1 MIKFLVYVAIILTVI
16 AIGYLARVFELASKL
31 KGTKPHEVTDKDNK
45 FMSRMMLL
53 WIVALF
59 VFVIWNLKKYVPLLL
74 PESAS
79 EHGVAMDWL
88 YNFNWAIIFFVF
100 TITQA
105 LLFFFAYKYY
115 GRKGNTA
122 TYFPHN
128 NKIEMIWTVIP
139 AIVLSVI
146 IILGLKQWNKI
157 TAPAP
162 NDAIVIQLYAKQFDW
177 TARYAG
183 KDNELGASNY
193 KLITDNNALGMDS
206 TDSKGFDDIIVRN
219 EIHIPLNKEI
229 SFKLNSRDVIHSAYL
244 PHFRSQMNCVPGMT
258 TVIHFKPII
267 TTAQMREKEHVK
279 QLMAGINARR
289 AEKGDKPVEF
299 DYILLCNKICG
310 NSHYNMQMTIV
321 VDTEEDYKKWLA
333 GKKPFFDKSIT
344 VASK

>member
-1 MIKFLVYVAIILTVI
+1 MIKFLVYVAIILTIV

-31 KGTKPHEVTDKDNK
+31 KGSKPHEVTDKDNK
-45 FMSRMMLL
+45 FMSGMMLTWL
-53 WIVALF
+53 VVFFA
-59 VFVIWNLKKYVPLLL
+59 FVIWNLKKYVPLLL

-88 YNFNWAIIFFVF
+88 FNFNWAIIFFVF
-100 TITQA
+100 AVTQA

-115 GRKGNTA
+115 GRKNNTA

-162 NDAIVIQLYAKQFDW
+162 DDAIVIQIYGKQFDW

-183 KDNELGASNY
+183 KDNELGTSNY
-193 KLITDNNALGMDS
+193 RLITDNNALGMDS
-206 TDSKGFDDIIVRN
+206 TDHKGFDDIVVRN

-229 SFKLNSRDVIHSAYL
+229 AFKLNSRDVIHSAYF
-244 PHFRSQMNCVPGMT
+244 PHFRAQINCVPGMT
-258 TVIHFKPII
+258 TYIHFKPIL
-267 TTAQMREKEHVK
+267 TTAQMREKPEVK
-279 QLMAGINARR
+279 SQMAGINSRRVAR
-289 AEKGDKPVEF
+289 GDKPVDF

-310 NSHYNMQMTIV
+310 NSHYNMQMTVV
-321 VDTEEDYKKWLA
+321 VDTEEDYKKWLST
-333 GKKPFFDKSIT
+333 KKPFFDKSVE